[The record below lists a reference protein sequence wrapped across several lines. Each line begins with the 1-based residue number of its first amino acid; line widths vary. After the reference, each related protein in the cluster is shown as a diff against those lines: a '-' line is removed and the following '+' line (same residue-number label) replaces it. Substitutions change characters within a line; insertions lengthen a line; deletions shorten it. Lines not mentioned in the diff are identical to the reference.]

1 MSMSLELRKATI
13 NDITALAEMNQQLI
27 QDERSLN
34 TINVRQLELRMQT
47 WLDGSWSAIM
57 IYKNADLIG
66 YLMYQQREDDY
77 YPDQRV
83 IFVRQFFVQ
92 RAYRRRGIGRQAFE
106 QITEQFFPSDAK
118 VRLDV
123 LATNAEALS
132 FWEDLGFTQYAMS
145 LHRNA
150 PTTAQA

>member
-1 MSMSLELRKATI
+1 MSITLRKATI
-13 NDITALAEMNQQLI
+13 NDITALAEMNEQLI
-27 QDERSLN
+27 HDERSLN

-57 IYKNADLIG
+57 IYKNDDLIG

-83 IFVRQFFVQ
+83 IFVRQYFVQ
-92 RAYRRRGIGRQAFE
+92 RAYRRRGIGRQAFDL
-106 QITEQFFPSDAK
+106 ITEQYFPVDAS

-123 LATNAEALS
+123 LATNSEALS

-150 PTTAQA
+150 LRTAQA

>member
-1 MSMSLELRKATI
+1 MSINLRKATI

-27 QDERSLN
+27 QDERN
-34 TINVRQLELRMQT
+34 RNPINLGQLKLRIQA
-47 WLDGSWSAIM
+47 WLDGSWSAVM
-57 IYKNADLIG
+57 IYKHDDLIG

-77 YPDQRV
+77 DPDQGV

-106 QITEQFFPSDAK
+106 QITEHYFPSDAK
-118 VRLDV
+118 VMLDV
-123 LATNAEALS
+123 LATNSEALR
-132 FWEDLGFTQYAMS
+132 FWEDLGFTQYATS

-150 PTTAQA
+150 PNNAQA

>member
-1 MSMSLELRKATI
+1 MSLDLRKATI

-27 QDERSLN
+27 EDEHSRNPLN
-34 TINVRQLELRMQT
+34 VGQLKLRMQA
-47 WLDGSWSAIM
+47 WLDGNWSAVM
-57 IYKNADLIG
+57 IYKNDDLIG
-66 YLMYQQREDDY
+66 YLLYQQREDDY
-77 YPDQRV
+77 EPDQRL

-106 QITEQFFPSDAK
+106 QITEQYFPSDTK
-118 VRLDV
+118 VMLDV
-123 LATNAEALS
+123 LATNPEALR

-150 PTTAQA
+150 SKNGQV